1 MDGQG
6 KKNRETNLTLTEKKK
21 GKKINFHFHFL
32 STLSFFVKVR
42 NSIGFKTAKLSRSF
56 SASKGKFPT
65 PPFFA
70 CPNVTRDCKYV
81 STIPVIEFVFEGYKI
96 A

>member
-1 MDGQG
+1 MQW
-6 KKNRETNLTLTEKKK
+6 TTK
-21 GKKINFHFHFL
+21 GKKSGNKLVPDRKKERKNINFHFHFL
-32 STLSFFVKVR
+32 STLFFFVKVR

-56 SASKGKFPT
+56 SASKGKFLT

-70 CPNVTRDCKYV
+70 CPNVTRDV

>member
-1 MDGQG
+1 MGNKLDPDR
-6 KKNRETNLTLTEKKK
+6 KKRK
-21 GKKINFHFHFL
+21 GKNQFPFPFSFNFL
-32 STLSFFVKVR
+32 FVKVR

-56 SASKGKFPT
+56 SASKGKFST

-70 CPNVTRDCKYV
+70 CPNVTRDVKYV